1 MRKTIFVLLTA
12 VSLPA
17 FGEWKLTEITVDGD
31 HLYYD
36 PSTIERNRNFVQ
48 VWELTDL
55 PALNQVGRLS
65 YRTLHEYDC
74 SAHRH
79 RVIRSES
86 YLTHMATGAPHD
98 VDEKSSGDAEWDDY
112 IIRGR
117 GSIKWA
123 KVVCAK

>member
-1 MRKTIFVLLTA
+1 MKKTTFVLLMA

-17 FGEWKLTEITVDGD
+17 FAEWKLTETTTDGG
-31 HLYYD
+31 HFYYD
-36 PSTIERNRNFVQ
+36 PSTIERNRNIVR

-86 YLTHMATGAPHD
+86 FVTHMATGAAYD
-98 VDEKSSGDAEWDDY
+98 VDDKSKEDVEWDEY
-112 IIRGR
+112 NP
-117 GSIKWA
+117 GSRFDKMS